1 MNKYQLLSERLY
13 KYFKYLRFITLIG
26 LILFLGVTAFNTH
39 NDILSI
45 ISYFFMM
52 LTLVCAIESLILYVF
67 YIVFKNKGE

>member
-13 KYFKYLRFITLIG
+13 KYFKYLRFITVIG
-26 LILFLGVTAFNTH
+26 LVLYLGVTAYNTH

-52 LTLVCAIESLILYVF
+52 LTLVCTI
-67 YIVFKNKGE
+67 

>member
-13 KYFKYLRFITLIG
+13 KYFKYLRFITVIG
-26 LILFLGVTAFNTH
+26 LVLYLGVTAYNTH

-52 LTLVCAIESLILYVF
+52 LTLVCTIAVSYTHLKTTSS
-67 YIVFKNKGE
+67 FKNSK